1 MLLVFHQIENV
12 QFTPRSPKSK
22 KASCGTMQILNKY
35 DFLWTMKTTGKDVRF
50 ALRSDLE
57 LNKSSSARFMDASI
71 LKLIGQRFMM
81 ELTSL
86 PKFLWTSDN
95 KLLYHHF
102 PDILATVHTTQDIP
116 EEVVFGPCMLQNT
129 LLDTVAFIALKCS
142 DRRNIHYVFKV
153 DVTSVHSPTGLPWM
167 RLVQAAANSK
177 EQNLEAYLENS
188 QLYYRST
195 RKINKN
201 EELLVW
207 YDEELSSLLGFD
219 EIKAQSP
226 QNEKSALLWRNFQN
240 PKTEKSNLAE
250 QTTNFHSLARDLE
263 VKMAACK
270 DDAHGLTGERRAKPE
285 EAENNRS
292 RKTVLLE
299 KTNNLSEEHNCGC
312 KEEVGAEHALAG
324 SFWKLSSE
332 RQSARKDALEQKQ
345 SAFTEVRKMK
355 EKLRNERPKEPE
367 QEDGT
372 VAFGKEHV
380 SKEML
385 LNSSGSAFSFVWP
398 TRARGEQK
406 SAFSKPSKC
415 LTERAAMNSSHP
427 MSESPKSLGE
437 LSGFIATTDITCCS
451 TLLNSKFFVSDLC
464 NAQMLQTSIIRSN
477 VFPYTSEPWP
487 KQAGGQ
493 LQNTTTSSSS
503 SSSSLTL
510 LPPTFT
516 SFGVAAQNWCAKCNL
531 SFRMTS
537 DLVFHMRSHHK
548 KEYSSTES
556 QCKRRRE
563 EKLTCPICHEY
574 FRERHH
580 LSRHMTSHN

>member
-1 MLLVFHQIENV
+1 
-12 QFTPRSPKSK
+12 
-22 KASCGTMQILNKY
+22 
-35 DFLWTMKTTGKDVRF
+35 
-50 ALRSDLE
+50 
-57 LNKSSSARFMDASI
+57 
-71 LKLIGQRFMM
+71 
-81 ELTSL
+81 SL

-95 KLLYHHF
+95 RLLHHHF
-102 PDILATVHTTQDIP
+102 PDVFATVHTTQDIP
-116 EEVVFGPCMLQNT
+116 KEVVFGPCMLQNT

-142 DRRNIHYVFKV
+142 DRRNIHYAFKV

-167 RLVQAAANSK
+167 RFVQAATNSK

-207 YDEELSSLLGFD
+207 YDEELSSLLGFN
-219 EIKAQSP
+219 EIKALSL
-226 QNEKSALLWRNFQN
+226 QNELRCQECKRVFKCEHSYLSHVRFLCVPEKNALLWRNFQD
-240 PKTEKSNLAE
+240 PRTEKNNSAE
-250 QTTNFHSLARDLE
+250 HTTNFHSLARDLE

-270 DDAHGLTGERRAKPE
+270 DDPQGLIGEKKTKSE
-285 EAENNRS
+285 EVENNRS
-292 RKTVLLE
+292 RKINVLLE
-299 KTNNLSEEHNCGC
+299 KTNNLSEGPNCGS
-312 KEEVGAEHALAG
+312 KEEVRGEHAVA
-324 SFWKLSSE
+324 SPFWKLSSG
-332 RQSARKDALEQKQ
+332 RQSVRKDAVEQKR
-345 SAFTEVRKMK
+345 SAFTEVRRMK
-355 EKLRNERPKEPE
+355 EKLRSERLKESE
-367 QEDGT
+367 EEDGM
-372 VAFGKEHV
+372 VLLGKEQIA
-380 SKEML
+380 KEVL

-398 TRARGEQK
+398 TRAQGEQK

-415 LTERAAMNSSHP
+415 LAERAGINSSHP
-427 MSESPKSLGE
+427 ISESAKSLGD
-437 LSGFIATTDITCCS
+437 LSGFIATTDIMCCS
-451 TLLNSKFFVSDLC
+451 TLLNSKLFVSDLC
-464 NAQMLQTSIIRSN
+464 NAQMLQTSITWSN
-477 VFPYTSEPWP
+477 VIPYTAEPWP
-487 KQAGGQ
+487 KQTGGQ
-493 LQNTTTSSSS
+493 LQNTTTTS

-516 SFGVAAQNWCAKCNL
+516 SVGVAAQNWCAKCNL

-548 KEYSSTES
+548 KEYSSVDS

>member
-1 MLLVFHQIENV
+1 
-12 QFTPRSPKSK
+12 
-22 KASCGTMQILNKY
+22 
-35 DFLWTMKTTGKDVRF
+35 
-50 ALRSDLE
+50 
-57 LNKSSSARFMDASI
+57 
-71 LKLIGQRFMM
+71 MM

-95 KLLYHHF
+95 KLLHHHF

-116 EEVVFGPCMLQNT
+116 EEAVFGPCMLQNT

-142 DRRNIHYVFKV
+142 DRRTVHYVFKV

-207 YDEELSSLLGFD
+207 YDEELSRLLGFN

-226 QNEKSALLWRNFQN
+226 QNEMRCQECNRVFKCEHSYLSHVRFLCVPEKSALLWRNFQA
-240 PKTEKSNLAE
+240 EKGTLVE
-250 QTTNFHSLARDLE
+250 QTTNFHSLAKDLE
-263 VKMAACK
+263 VKMTARK
-270 DDAHGLTGERRAKPE
+270 DDAHGLTGEKRAKSE

-299 KTNNLSEEHNCGC
+299 KTNNLSEEHNCGG
-312 KEEVGAEHALAG
+312 KEEAGGEHAPAG
-324 SFWKLSSE
+324 SFWKPSSG
-332 RQSARKDALEQKQ
+332 RQSARKEAFEQKQ
-345 SAFTEVRKMK
+345 SAFTEVRRMK
-355 EKLRNERPKEPE
+355 EKLRNERPKESD

-372 VAFGKEHV
+372 APAGKEQV
-380 SKEML
+380 SKEVL

-398 TRARGEQK
+398 TRGRGEQK

-415 LTERAAMNSSHP
+415 LAERSAINSSHP

-437 LSGFIATTDITCCS
+437 LSGFIATTDIMCCS

-464 NAQMLQTSIIRSN
+464 NAQMLQTSIIRGN
-477 VFPYTSEPWP
+477 FFPYTSEPWH
-487 KQAGGQ
+487 KQAGQ
-493 LQNTTTSSSS
+493 LQNTTTTSSSTS
-503 SSSSLTL
+503 TSSSLTL

-556 QCKRRRE
+556 QSKRRRE

>member
-1 MLLVFHQIENV
+1 
-12 QFTPRSPKSK
+12 
-22 KASCGTMQILNKY
+22 
-35 DFLWTMKTTGKDVRF
+35 
-50 ALRSDLE
+50 
-57 LNKSSSARFMDASI
+57 
-71 LKLIGQRFMM
+71 
-81 ELTSL
+81 SL

-95 KLLYHHF
+95 KLLQHHF

-153 DVTSVHSPTGLPWM
+153 DVKSVHSPTGLPWM

-207 YDEELSSLLGFD
+207 YDEELSSLLGFN

-226 QNEKSALLWRNFQN
+226 HNELRCQECNRVFKCEHSYLSHVRFLCVPEKNALLWRNFQDS
-240 PKTEKSNLAE
+240 KTEKSNLAE

-270 DDAHGLTGERRAKPE
+270 DDAHGLTGEKRAKSE

-299 KTNNLSEEHNCGC
+299 KTNNLSEEHNCGG
-312 KEEVGAEHALAG
+312 KEEVGGEHALAG
-324 SFWKLSSE
+324 SFWKLSSGK
-332 RQSARKDALEQKQ
+332 QSAGKDALEQKQ

-355 EKLRNERPKEPE
+355 EKLRNEKPKESE
-367 QEDGT
+367 QEDGM
-372 VAFGKEHV
+372 VPLGKEQV
-380 SKEML
+380 SKEVL
-385 LNSSGSAFSFVWP
+385 LNSSSSAFSFVWP

-415 LTERAAMNSSHP
+415 LAERAAINSSQP
-427 MSESPKSLGE
+427 VSESPESLGE
-437 LSGFIATTDITCCS
+437 LSGFIATTDIMCCS
-451 TLLNSKFFVSDLC
+451 TLLNSKFFVRDLC
-464 NAQMLQTSIIRSN
+464 NAQMLQTSITRSN
-477 VFPYTSEPWP
+477 VFPYTSEPCP
-487 KQAGGQ
+487 KQAGRH
-493 LQNTTTSSSS
+493 LQNTTATSS

-548 KEYSSTES
+548 KEYSTTES

>member
-1 MLLVFHQIENV
+1 
-12 QFTPRSPKSK
+12 
-22 KASCGTMQILNKY
+22 
-35 DFLWTMKTTGKDVRF
+35 
-50 ALRSDLE
+50 
-57 LNKSSSARFMDASI
+57 
-71 LKLIGQRFMM
+71 
-81 ELTSL
+81 SL

-95 KLLYHHF
+95 KLLHHHF
-102 PDILATVHTTQDIP
+102 PDIFATVHTTQDIP
-116 EEVVFGPCMLQNT
+116 KEVIFGPCLLQNT
-129 LLDTVAFIALKCS
+129 LLDTVASIALKCS

-177 EQNLEAYLENS
+177 EQNLEAYLKNS

-207 YDEELSSLLGFD
+207 YDEELSRLLGFN
-219 EIKAQSP
+219 EIKTQSP
-226 QNEKSALLWRNFQN
+226 QNELRCQECNRVFKCEHSYLSHVRFLCVSEKSALLWRNFHD
-240 PKTEKSNLAE
+240 PKIAKGSLTDQA
-250 QTTNFHSLARDLE
+250 TNFHSLARDLE
-263 VKMAACK
+263 VKMAARK
-270 DDAHGLTGERRAKPE
+270 DDAHSLTGERRAKSE
-285 EAENNRS
+285 EAENNRN

-299 KTNNLSEEHNCGC
+299 KTNNLSEEHTCGG
-312 KEEVGAEHALAG
+312 KEETGGENALAG
-324 SFWKLSSE
+324 SFWKLSSG
-332 RQSARKDALEQKQ
+332 RQLARKDALEQKQ
-345 SAFTEVRKMK
+345 SAFTEVRKTK
-355 EKLRNERPKEPE
+355 DRPRNERPKESE
-367 QEDGT
+367 QEDGP
-372 VAFGKEHV
+372 VPLGKEQV
-380 SKEML
+380 SKEAL

-406 SAFSKPSKC
+406 SAFSKPAKC
-415 LTERAAMNSSHP
+415 LAERAAVNSSHP
-427 MSESPKSLGE
+427 MNNSPKSLGE
-437 LSGFIATTDITCCS
+437 LSGLIATTDIMCCS
-451 TLLNSKFFVSDLC
+451 SLLNSKFFVSDLC
-464 NAQMLQTSIIRSN
+464 NSQMLQTSITQSN

-487 KQAGGQ
+487 KQTGGQ
-493 LQNTTTSSSS
+493 LQNTTTTSPSSSAS

-548 KEYSSTES
+548 KEYSSSES
-556 QCKRRRE
+556 QCKRKRE

>member
-1 MLLVFHQIENV
+1 
-12 QFTPRSPKSK
+12 
-22 KASCGTMQILNKY
+22 
-35 DFLWTMKTTGKDVRF
+35 
-50 ALRSDLE
+50 
-57 LNKSSSARFMDASI
+57 
-71 LKLIGQRFMM
+71 
-81 ELTSL
+81 SL
-86 PKFLWTSDN
+86 PKFLCTSDN
-95 KLLYHHF
+95 KLLHHHF

-116 EEVVFGPCMLQNT
+116 KEVVFGPCMLQNT

-153 DVTSVHSPTGLPWM
+153 DVTSVHSPIGLPWM
-167 RLVQAAANSK
+167 RLVQAATNSK

-207 YDEELSSLLGFD
+207 YDKELSSLLGFN
-219 EIKAQSP
+219 EIKAQSS
-226 QNEKSALLWRNFQN
+226 QNELRCQECDRVFKCEHSYLSHVRFLCVPEKSTQLWRNFQN
-240 PKTEKSNLAE
+240 AKTEKSNLAE
-250 QTTNFHSLARDLE
+250 QTMNFYSLTRDVD
-263 VKMAACK
+263 VKMTACK
-270 DDAHGLTGERRAKPE
+270 DVAHGLTGERRAKSE
-285 EAENNRS
+285 EADYNRS

-299 KTNNLSEEHNCGC
+299 KTNNLSEELNCGG
-312 KEEVGAEHALAG
+312 KEEVEGEHALAG
-324 SFWKLSSE
+324 SFWKLSSG
-332 RQSARKDALEQKQ
+332 RHSGRKDALEQKQ
-345 SAFTEVRKMK
+345 SAFTEVRRMK

-367 QEDGT
+367 QEDGI
-372 VAFGKEHV
+372 VPLSKEQV
-380 SKEML
+380 SKEVL
-385 LNSSGSAFSFVWP
+385 LNSTGSAFSFVWP
-398 TRARGEQK
+398 TRARGEQN

-415 LTERAAMNSSHP
+415 VTGRAAINSSQP

-437 LSGFIATTDITCCS
+437 LSGFIATTDIMCCS

-464 NAQMLQTSIIRSN
+464 NAQMTSITRSN
-477 VFPYTSEPWP
+477 VVPYTSEPWL
-487 KQAGGQ
+487 KQAGQ
-493 LQNTTTSSSS
+493 LQNTTTTSS

>member
-1 MLLVFHQIENV
+1 
-12 QFTPRSPKSK
+12 
-22 KASCGTMQILNKY
+22 
-35 DFLWTMKTTGKDVRF
+35 
-50 ALRSDLE
+50 
-57 LNKSSSARFMDASI
+57 
-71 LKLIGQRFMM
+71 
-81 ELTSL
+81 
-86 PKFLWTSDN
+86 
-95 KLLYHHF
+95 
-102 PDILATVHTTQDIP
+102 
-116 EEVVFGPCMLQNT
+116 
-129 LLDTVAFIALKCS
+129 
-142 DRRNIHYVFKV
+142 
-153 DVTSVHSPTGLPWM
+153 
-167 RLVQAAANSK
+167 
-177 EQNLEAYLENS
+177 
-188 QLYYRST
+188 
-195 RKINKN
+195 
-201 EELLVW
+201 
-207 YDEELSSLLGFD
+207 
-219 EIKAQSP
+219 
-226 QNEKSALLWRNFQN
+226 
-240 PKTEKSNLAE
+240 
-250 QTTNFHSLARDLE
+250 
-263 VKMAACK
+263 MAACK
-270 DDAHGLTGERRAKPE
+270 EDAHGLTGERRAKSE

-299 KTNNLSEEHNCGC
+299 KTNNLSEEHNYGG
-312 KEEVGAEHALAG
+312 KEEFGGEHALAG
-324 SFWKLSSE
+324 SFWKLSSGK
-332 RQSARKDALEQKQ
+332 QSARKDALEQKQ
-345 SAFTEVRKMK
+345 SAFTEVRRMK
-355 EKLRNERPKEPE
+355 EKLRNERPKESE
-367 QEDGT
+367 EEDGMDPL
-372 VAFGKEHV
+372 GKKQV
-380 SKEML
+380 SKEVL

-398 TRARGEQK
+398 TRAPGEQK

-415 LTERAAMNSSHP
+415 LTERAAINSSHL

-437 LSGFIATTDITCCS
+437 LSGFIATTDIMYCS

-464 NAQMLQTSIIRSN
+464 NAQMLQTSITQSN

-493 LQNTTTSSSS
+493 LQNTTTSSSSS

>member
-1 MLLVFHQIENV
+1 
-12 QFTPRSPKSK
+12 
-22 KASCGTMQILNKY
+22 
-35 DFLWTMKTTGKDVRF
+35 
-50 ALRSDLE
+50 
-57 LNKSSSARFMDASI
+57 
-71 LKLIGQRFMM
+71 
-81 ELTSL
+81 SL
-86 PKFLWTSDN
+86 PKFLWTSDT
-95 KLLYHHF
+95 KLLHHHF

-177 EQNLEAYLENS
+177 EQNLEAFLENS

-195 RKINKN
+195 RKIHKN

-207 YDEELSSLLGFD
+207 YDEELSSLLGFN
-219 EIKAQSP
+219 EIKAQSL
-226 QNEKSALLWRNFQN
+226 QNEWRCQECDRAFKCEHSYLSHVRFLCVPEKNALLWRNFQD
-240 PKTEKSNLAE
+240 PKTEKTNLAE

-263 VKMAACK
+263 VKMSACR
-270 DDAHGLTGERRAKPE
+270 DDVHGLTGEKRTKSE
-285 EAENNRS
+285 EAENNKS

-299 KTNNLSEEHNCGC
+299 KTNNLSEEHNCSG
-312 KEEVGAEHALAG
+312 KEKVGGELALAS
-324 SFWKLSSE
+324 SFCKLSSG

-345 SAFTEVRKMK
+345 SAFTEVRRMK
-355 EKLRNERPKEPE
+355 EKLRNERLKESE

-372 VAFGKEHV
+372 ILLGKEQV
-380 SKEML
+380 SKEVL

-398 TRARGEQK
+398 TRTRGEQK
-406 SAFSKPSKC
+406 SAFSKPNNC
-415 LTERAAMNSSHP
+415 LAERAAINSSHP
-427 MSESPKSLGE
+427 MNDSAKSLGE
-437 LSGFIATTDITCCS
+437 LSGFIATTDIMCCS

-464 NAQMLQTSIIRSN
+464 NAQMLQTSVTRSN

-487 KQAGGQ
+487 KQVGGQ
-493 LQNTTTSSSS
+493 LQNTATTS

-548 KEYSSTES
+548 KEYSSAES

>member
-1 MLLVFHQIENV
+1 MRLRQ
-12 QFTPRSPKSK
+12 TPTGIPR
-22 KASCGTMQILNKY
+22 AAGTVPGLPGGDPEAAQ
-35 DFLWTMKTTGKDVRF
+35 GGGEGGPPRQP
-50 ALRSDLE
+50 R
-57 LNKSSSARFMDASI
+57 
-71 LKLIGQRFMM
+71 RFMM
-81 ELTSL
+81 ELASL
-86 PKFLWTSDN
+86 PKFLWTSEN
-95 KLLYHHF
+95 KLLHHHF

-142 DRRNIHYVFKV
+142 DRRNIHYVFQV
-153 DVTSVHSPTGLPWM
+153 DITSVHSPIGLPWM

-207 YDEELSSLLGFD
+207 YDEELSSLLGFN

-226 QNEKSALLWRNFQN
+226 QNELRCQECDRVFKCEHSYLSHVRFLCVPEKSALLWRNLQN
-240 PKTEKSNLAE
+240 PKSEKSNLAE

-263 VKMAACK
+263 VKMSACK
-270 DDAHGLTGERRAKPE
+270 DDAHGITGERRAKPE

-299 KTNNLSEEHNCGC
+299 KTNNLSEEHSCGG
-312 KEEVGAEHALAG
+312 KEEVGGEHALAG
-324 SFWKLSSE
+324 SFWKLSSG

-345 SAFTEVRKMK
+345 SAFTEVRRMK

-367 QEDGT
+367 QEDGA
-372 VAFGKEHV
+372 VPLGKEQV
-380 SKEML
+380 SKL

-398 TRARGEQK
+398 SSARGEQK

-415 LTERAAMNSSHP
+415 LTERAAINSSHP
-427 MSESPKSLGE
+427 MSESPKTLGE
-437 LSGFIATTDITCCS
+437 LSGFIATTDIMCCS

-464 NAQMLQTSIIRSN
+464 NAQMLQTSITRSS
-477 VFPYTSEPWP
+477 VFPCTSEPWP

-493 LQNTTTSSSS
+493 LQNTTTTSSSS

>member
-1 MLLVFHQIENV
+1 
-12 QFTPRSPKSK
+12 
-22 KASCGTMQILNKY
+22 
-35 DFLWTMKTTGKDVRF
+35 
-50 ALRSDLE
+50 
-57 LNKSSSARFMDASI
+57 
-71 LKLIGQRFMM
+71 
-81 ELTSL
+81 SL

-95 KLLYHHF
+95 KLLHHHF
-102 PDILATVHTTQDIP
+102 PDMLATVHTTRDIP

-188 QLYYRST
+188 QLYYRAT
-195 RKINKN
+195 RKINRN

-207 YDEELSSLLGFD
+207 YDEELSSLLGFN

-226 QNEKSALLWRNFQN
+226 QNELRCQECERVFKCEHSYLSHVRFLCVPEKSALLWKTFQN
-240 PKTEKSNLAE
+240 TKTEKTKIAE

-263 VKMAACK
+263 VKMTACI
-270 DDAHGLTGERRAKPE
+270 DGAHGLTGERRAKSE
-285 EAENNRS
+285 EAENRS
-292 RKTVLLE
+292 RKAVLLE
-299 KTNNLSEEHNCGC
+299 KTNHLSEEHACRGE
-312 KEEVGAEHALAG
+312 EEVEEEHVLAS
-324 SFWKLSSE
+324 SFWKPSSG
-332 RQSARKDALEQKQ
+332 RQPARKDALEQKQ
-345 SAFTEVRKMK
+345 SAFTEVRRMK
-355 EKLRNERPKEPE
+355 EKLRNERQKEPE

-372 VAFGKEHV
+372 VSLGKEQV
-380 SKEML
+380 SKEAL

-398 TRARGEQK
+398 TRTQGEQK

-415 LTERAAMNSSHP
+415 LTEIAAINSSRP
-427 MSESPKSLGE
+427 VSESPKSPGE
-437 LSGFIATTDITCCS
+437 LSGFIATTDIMCCS
-451 TLLNSKFFVSDLC
+451 TLLNSKFFVGDLC
-464 NAQMLQTSIIRSN
+464 NAQMLQTSITRSN

-493 LQNTTTSSSS
+493 LTTTTTTSSSS

-548 KEYSSTES
+548 KEYSSAES

>member
-1 MLLVFHQIENV
+1 
-12 QFTPRSPKSK
+12 
-22 KASCGTMQILNKY
+22 
-35 DFLWTMKTTGKDVRF
+35 
-50 ALRSDLE
+50 
-57 LNKSSSARFMDASI
+57 
-71 LKLIGQRFMM
+71 M

-95 KLLYHHF
+95 KLQHHHF
-102 PDILATVHTTQDIP
+102 PDILATVHTTQDIA

-167 RLVQAAANSK
+167 RFVQAAANSN
-177 EQNLEAYLENS
+177 EQNLEAYLENR

-207 YDEELSSLLGFD
+207 YDEELSSLLGFN

-226 QNEKSALLWRNFQN
+226 QNELRCQECDRVFKCEHSYLSHVRFLCVPEKCALLWKNFQN

-263 VKMAACK
+263 VKMAARK
-270 DDAHGLTGERRAKPE
+270 DEAHGLTGERRAKSE
-285 EAENNRS
+285 GTENNRS

-299 KTNNLSEEHNCGC
+299 KTNNLCEEHNCGS
-312 KEEVGAEHALAG
+312 KEDAGGEHALAG
-324 SFWKLSSE
+324 SFWKLSSG
-332 RQSARKDALEQKQ
+332 RQLAMKDGLEQKQ
-345 SAFTEVRKMK
+345 SAFTEVRRMKEKVRNEKMK
-355 EKLRNERPKEPE
+355 EPEEEDGIVPLGEEQVPKE
-367 QEDGT
+367 
-372 VAFGKEHV
+372 V
-380 SKEML
+380 L
-385 LNSSGSAFSFVWP
+385 LNASGSAFSFVWP
-398 TRARGEQK
+398 TRTRGEQK

-415 LTERAAMNSSHP
+415 LIERPAINSSHP
-427 MSESPKSLGE
+427 MNESPKSLGR
-437 LSGFIATTDITCCS
+437 LSGFIDTTDIMCCS

-464 NAQMLQTSIIRSN
+464 NAQMLQTSITQSN
-477 VFPYTSEPWP
+477 VFPYTSELWL
-487 KQAGGQ
+487 KQAGRQ
-493 LQNTTTSSSS
+493 LQNTTTTSSS

-510 LPPTFT
+510 LPPTFM

-548 KEYSSTES
+548 KEYSSAES

>member
-1 MLLVFHQIENV
+1 MGEPGGIGTAYTEHEREQQDYDVFI
-12 QFTPRSPKSK
+12 
-22 KASCGTMQILNKY
+22 
-35 DFLWTMKTTGKDVRF
+35 
-50 ALRSDLE
+50 
-57 LNKSSSARFMDASI
+57 
-71 LKLIGQRFMM
+71 M

-95 KLLYHHF
+95 KLLHHHF

-116 EEVVFGPCMLQNT
+116 EEAVFGPCMLQNT

-142 DRRNIHYVFKV
+142 DRRTIHYVFKV
-153 DVTSVHSPTGLPWM
+153 DVTSVHSPSGLPWM

-207 YDEELSSLLGFD
+207 YDEELSSLLGFN

-226 QNEKSALLWRNFQN
+226 QNELRCQECSRVFKCEHSYLSHVRFLCVPEKSALLWRNFQA
-240 PKTEKSNLAE
+240 EKGTLVE
-250 QTTNFHSLARDLE
+250 QTTNFHSLAKDLE
-263 VKMAACK
+263 VKMTACK
-270 DDAHGLTGERRAKPE
+270 DDARGLTGEKKAKTE

-299 KTNNLSEEHNCGC
+299 KTNNLSEEHNCGG
-312 KEEVGAEHALAG
+312 KEEAGGEHTPAG
-324 SFWKLSSE
+324 SFWKLSSG
-332 RQSARKDALEQKQ
+332 RQSARKEALEHKQ
-345 SAFTEVRKMK
+345 SAFTEVRRMK
-355 EKLRNERPKEPE
+355 EKLRNERPKESD
-367 QEDGT
+367 QEDGM
-372 VAFGKEHV
+372 VPAGKEQV
-380 SKEML
+380 SKEVL

-398 TRARGEQK
+398 TRGRGEQK

-415 LTERAAMNSSHP
+415 LAERAAINSSHP
-427 MSESPKSLGE
+427 MSDSPKSLGE
-437 LSGFIATTDITCCS
+437 LSGFIATTDIMCCS

-464 NAQMLQTSIIRSN
+464 NAQMLQTSIIRGN
-477 VFPYTSEPWP
+477 VFPYTSELWP
-487 KQAGGQ
+487 KQAGQ
-493 LQNTTTSSSS
+493 LQNTTTTSSSTS
-503 SSSSLTL
+503 TSSSLTL

-548 KEYSSTES
+548 KEYSSAES
-556 QCKRRRE
+556 QSKRRRE

>member
-1 MLLVFHQIENV
+1 
-12 QFTPRSPKSK
+12 
-22 KASCGTMQILNKY
+22 
-35 DFLWTMKTTGKDVRF
+35 
-50 ALRSDLE
+50 
-57 LNKSSSARFMDASI
+57 
-71 LKLIGQRFMM
+71 
-81 ELTSL
+81 SL

-95 KLLYHHF
+95 KLLHHHF

-116 EEVVFGPCMLQNT
+116 EEVVFGPCILQNT

-167 RLVQAAANSK
+167 RLVQAATNSK

-207 YDEELSSLLGFD
+207 YDEELSSLLGFN

-226 QNEKSALLWRNFQN
+226 WNDLRCQECSRIFKCEHSYLSHVRFLCVPERSAVLWRNFQN
-240 PKTEKSNLAE
+240 PKTEKNNLTE
-250 QTTNFHSLARDLE
+250 QATSFHSLARDLS
-263 VKMAACK
+263 VKMTACR
-270 DDAHGLTGERRAKPE
+270 DDAPGLTGERRAKSE
-285 EAENNRS
+285 QAENNRS

-299 KTNNLSEEHNCGC
+299 KTNNLREEHNCRG
-312 KEEVGAEHALAG
+312 KEEVGGEHALAG
-324 SFWKLSSE
+324 SFWKLSSG
-332 RQSARKDALEQKQ
+332 RQSAKRDASELKQ
-345 SAFTEVRKMK
+345 SAFTEVRRMK
-355 EKLRNERPKEPE
+355 EKLRNERLKEPE

-372 VAFGKEHV
+372 GPLGKEQI
-380 SKEML
+380 SKEVL

-406 SAFSKPSKC
+406 SAFSKPIKC
-415 LTERAAMNSSHP
+415 PTADRATVNSSHP

-437 LSGFIATTDITCCS
+437 LSGFIATTDIMCYS

-464 NAQMLQTSIIRSN
+464 SAQMLQTGITRSN

-493 LQNTTTSSSS
+493 LQNSTTTSSSSSSSPSSSS

-556 QCKRRRE
+556 QYKRRRE
-563 EKLTCPICHEY
+563 EKLMCPICHEY

>member
-1 MLLVFHQIENV
+1 
-12 QFTPRSPKSK
+12 
-22 KASCGTMQILNKY
+22 
-35 DFLWTMKTTGKDVRF
+35 
-50 ALRSDLE
+50 
-57 LNKSSSARFMDASI
+57 
-71 LKLIGQRFMM
+71 M

-86 PKFLWTSDN
+86 PKLLWTSDN
-95 KLLYHHF
+95 KLLHHHF
-102 PDILATVHTTQDIP
+102 PDVFATVHTTQDIP
-116 EEVVFGPCMLQNT
+116 EEASFGPCMLQNT

-142 DRRNIHYVFKV
+142 ERRNIHYVFKV
-153 DVTSVHSPTGLPWM
+153 DVTSVHSPAGLPWM

-177 EQNLEAYLENS
+177 EQNLEAYLKNS

-195 RKINKN
+195 RKIGKN

-207 YDEELSSLLGFD
+207 YDEELSSLLGFSA
-219 EIKAQSP
+219 IKARTLQTELRCPECQQVFKGGHSYLAHIRFLCVP
-226 QNEKSALLWRNFQN
+226 EKNALPWRNLQEQ
-240 PKTEKSNLAE
+240 KTGKSHVPE
-250 QTTNFHSLARDLE
+250 QATNFHSLARDLE
-263 VKMAACK
+263 VKIATQRN
-270 DDAHGLTGERRAKPE
+270 DPHGLSGEKRTNSE
-285 EAENNRS
+285 EAESNRS

-299 KTNNLSEEHNCGC
+299 KTNNLREAHSYGG
-312 KEEVGAEHALAG
+312 KEEVVGEHALAG
-324 SFWKLSSE
+324 SVWKLSSGKL
-332 RQSARKDALEQKQ
+332 SVKKDALEQKQ
-345 SAFTEVRKMK
+345 SAFTEVRRMK
-355 EKLRNERPKEPE
+355 DRLRNDRVKEVE
-367 QEDGT
+367 QGGGLGQ
-372 VAFGKEHV
+372 FGKEQMP
-380 SKEML
+380 KEVV

-406 SAFSKPSKC
+406 SAFSKPIKC
-415 LTERAAMNSSHP
+415 LVDRAAGNSSHS
-427 MSESPKSLGE
+427 MNELQKSLGE
-437 LSGFIATTDITCCS
+437 LSGFITTADIMCYS
-451 TLLNSKFFVSDLC
+451 SLLNSKFFVGDLC
-464 NAQMLQTSIIRSN
+464 NSQELQTSIGQSN
-477 VFPYTSEPWP
+477 TFPYSSEPWP

-493 LQNTTTSSSS
+493 LQTPSTTSSS

-548 KEYSSTES
+548 KDYSSAES

>member
-1 MLLVFHQIENV
+1 
-12 QFTPRSPKSK
+12 
-22 KASCGTMQILNKY
+22 
-35 DFLWTMKTTGKDVRF
+35 
-50 ALRSDLE
+50 
-57 LNKSSSARFMDASI
+57 
-71 LKLIGQRFMM
+71 M

-86 PKFLWTSDN
+86 PKFLGTNDN
-95 KLLYHHF
+95 KLLHHHF

-116 EEVVFGPCMLQNT
+116 KEVIFGPCMLQNT

-177 EQNLEAYLENS
+177 EQNLEAYLKNS

-207 YDEELSSLLGFD
+207 YDEELSSLLGFN

-226 QNEKSALLWRNFQN
+226 QNELRCQECNRVFKCEHSYLSHVRFLCVSEKSALLWRNFQD
-240 PKTEKSNLAE
+240 PKTTKSSLAE

-263 VKMAACK
+263 VKMAARK
-270 DDAHGLTGERRAKPE
+270 DAAHGLTGERRAKSE

-299 KTNNLSEEHNCGC
+299 KTNNVSEEHTCGG
-312 KEEVGAEHALAG
+312 KEDMGGEHALAG
-324 SFWKLSSE
+324 SFWKLSSG

-345 SAFTEVRKMK
+345 SAFTEVRRMK
-355 EKLRNERPKEPE
+355 DKLKNERPKESE
-367 QEDGT
+367 QEDGP
-372 VAFGKEHV
+372 VPLGKEQV
-380 SKEML
+380 SKEVL

-406 SAFSKPSKC
+406 SAFSKPSKG
-415 LTERAAMNSSHP
+415 LAERAAVNSSHP
-427 MSESPKSLGE
+427 MNDSAKSLGE
-437 LSGFIATTDITCCS
+437 LSGLIATTDIMCCG
-451 TLLNSKFFVSDLC
+451 TLLNSKFFASDLC
-464 NAQMLQTSIIRSN
+464 NSQTLQTSITRSN

-487 KQAGGQ
+487 KQTGGQ
-493 LQNTTTSSSS
+493 LQNTTTTSSSSSS

>member
-1 MLLVFHQIENV
+1 
-12 QFTPRSPKSK
+12 
-22 KASCGTMQILNKY
+22 
-35 DFLWTMKTTGKDVRF
+35 
-50 ALRSDLE
+50 
-57 LNKSSSARFMDASI
+57 
-71 LKLIGQRFMM
+71 
-81 ELTSL
+81 SL

-95 KLLYHHF
+95 KLLHHHF

-116 EEVVFGPCMLQNT
+116 KEVIFGPCMLQNT

-153 DVTSVHSPTGLPWM
+153 DVTSVHSPTELPWM

-207 YDEELSSLLGFD
+207 YDEELSSLLGFN

-226 QNEKSALLWRNFQN
+226 QNELRCQECDRVFKCEHSYLSHVRFLCVPEKTALLWRNFQD
-240 PKTEKSNLAE
+240 PKIEKTSSAE

-263 VKMAACK
+263 VKMAGCK
-270 DDAHGLTGERRAKPE
+270 DDALGLTGEKRAKSE
-285 EAENNRS
+285 ETENNRS

-299 KTNNLSEEHNCGC
+299 KTNNLSEEHNYRG
-312 KEEVGAEHALAG
+312 KEEVGVEHALDG
-324 SFWKLSSE
+324 SFWKLSSG

-345 SAFTEVRKMK
+345 SAFTEVRRMK
-355 EKLRNERPKEPE
+355 EKLKNERLKELE
-367 QEDGT
+367 QKDGM
-372 VAFGKEHV
+372 VPLGKEQV
-380 SKEML
+380 SKEVL

-415 LTERAAMNSSHP
+415 LEERAAITSHP
-427 MSESPKSLGE
+427 ISESTKSLGE
-437 LSGFIATTDITCCS
+437 LSGFIATTDIMCCN
-451 TLLNSKFFVSDLC
+451 TLLNSKFFTGDLC
-464 NAQMLQTSIIRSN
+464 NAQMLQTSITRSN

-493 LQNTTTSSSS
+493 LQTTSTTSSS

-548 KEYSSTES
+548 REYSSTES